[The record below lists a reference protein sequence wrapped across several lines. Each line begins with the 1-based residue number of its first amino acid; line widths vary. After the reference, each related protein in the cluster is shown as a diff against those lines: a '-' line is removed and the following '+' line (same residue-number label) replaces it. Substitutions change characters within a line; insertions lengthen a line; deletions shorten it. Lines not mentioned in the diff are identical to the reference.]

1 MGDGPVL
8 LPRIEPEHIAMLR
21 EMLNDFV
28 EREIPHDLAQD
39 WDSGEVELDRSLVK
53 ALAALDLTGVTV
65 PEEYG
70 GSGVDIRACLT
81 TLEILASR
89 STGAATL
96 YQMVAIFGGMNI
108 AHLGTDDQKRELLPR
123 VVSGDLVVATG
134 LSEPDVGADLASVTT
149 RVQRDGDTLIV
160 NGAKRWCTGAAKAD
174 LIWTLCCSDP
184 EGPRYRNLSLLLIP
198 VDAEGVLL
206 EEQQTMGN
214 HGPGTYDVTF
224 QDVRVPLSALLGGD
238 AAWNNG
244 WGQLLGTGLDL
255 ERMVS
260 AVQALGNA
268 TAAVEAAWRYSEER
282 VQFGRP
288 ICTLQSVRHM
298 LADVQTRLNVC
309 RVYVD
314 QVAGILERG
323 LTAPVETSMAKLFV
337 CDTARDIVLTCQTV
351 MGAYGYSV
359 EYNVE
364 RYVRDGLLMPI
375 AGGSSAIMRNNI
387 SNWMGLPR

>member
-1 MGDGPVL
+1 
-8 LPRIEPEHIAMLR
+8 MLR
-21 EMLNDFV
+21 ETLTRFV
-28 EREIPHDLAQD
+28 DREIPHELAQR
-39 WDSGEVELDRSLVK
+39 WDSGETELDRSLIK
-53 ALAALDLTGVTV
+53 SLADLGLTGVTI

-70 GSGVDIRACLT
+70 GSGVDVRACLA

-96 YQMVAIFGGMNI
+96 YQMAALFGGMHI
-108 AHLGTDDQKRELLPR
+108 LHLGSEEQKRDLLPK
-123 VVSGDLVVATG
+123 VASGDLIVATG

-149 RVQRDGDTLIV
+149 RVRRDGDELIV
-160 NGAKRWCTGAAKAD
+160 DGAKRWCTGAGKSD
-174 LIWTLCCSDP
+174 LIWTLCKSDP
-184 EGPRYRNLSLLLIP
+184 GADRYKNLSIVLVP

-206 EEQQTMGN
+206 EEQHTMGN

-224 QDVRVPLSALLGGD
+224 QDVRVPATALLGGD
-238 AAWNNG
+238 AAWNQG
-244 WGQLLGTGLDL
+244 WSQLLGSGLDL
-255 ERMVS
+255 ERTVS

-268 TAAVEAAWRYSEER
+268 TAAVDAAWRYAQER
-282 VQFGRP
+282 LQFGKP
-288 ICTLQSVRHM
+288 ICTLQSIRHM
-298 LADVQTRLNVC
+298 LADVQTKLSVC
-309 RVYVD
+309 QTYVD
-314 QVAGILERG
+314 MIGGLLETG
-323 LTAPVETSMAKLFV
+323 EPAPVETSMAKLFV
-337 CDTARDIVLTCQTV
+337 CDTAREIVLTCQTV

>member
-1 MGDGPVL
+1 
-8 LPRIEPEHIAMLR
+8 MLR
-21 EMLNDFV
+21 EMLNAFA
-28 EREIPHDLAQD
+28 EREMPHALARG
-39 WDSGEVELDRSLVK
+39 WDSGEVELDRSFVK
-53 ALAALDLTGVTV
+53 SLAALDLTGVTV
-65 PEEYG
+65 DEEYG

-81 TLEILASR
+81 TLEVLASR

-108 AHLGTDDQKRELLPR
+108 GHLGTDEQKRELLPR

-134 LSEPDVGADLASVTT
+134 LSEPDIGADLASVST
-149 RVQRDGDTLIV
+149 RVERDGDMLVV

-174 LIWTLCCSDP
+174 LIWTLCRSDP
-184 EGPRYRNLSLLLIP
+184 NGERYRNLSLLLIP
-198 VDAEGVLL
+198 VDADGVLL

-224 QDVRVPLSALLGGD
+224 RDVHVPLTALLGGE
-238 AAWNNG
+238 AAWNHG
-244 WGQLLGTGLDL
+244 WSQLLGTGLDL

-268 TAAVEAAWRYSEER
+268 SAAVDAAWQYSQER

-288 ICTLQSVRHM
+288 ICALQSIRHM
-298 LADVQTRLNVC
+298 LADVQTKLAVC

-314 QVAGILERG
+314 RVVDMLEKGRP
-323 LTAPVETSMAKLFV
+323 AAVETSMAKLFV

-387 SNWMGLPR
+387 TNWMGLPR

>member
-1 MGDGPVL
+1 
-8 LPRIEPEHIAMLR
+8 MLR
-21 EMLNDFV
+21 EMLNAFA
-28 EREIPHDLAQD
+28 EREIPHALAQA
-39 WDSGEVELDRSLVK
+39 WDSGTVELDRSFVK
-53 ALAALDLTGVTV
+53 SLAALDLTGVTV

-70 GSGVDIRACLT
+70 GTGVDIRACLT
-81 TLEILASR
+81 TLEVLASR

-96 YQMVAIFGGMNI
+96 YQMVAMFGGMNI
-108 AHLGTDDQKRELLPR
+108 VHLGTEEQKRELLPR

-149 RVQRDGDTLIV
+149 RVERDGDTLIV

-174 LIWTLCCSDP
+174 LIWTLCRSDP
-184 EGPRYRNLSLLLIP
+184 DGERYRNLSMLLIP
-198 VDAEGVLL
+198 VDAEGVVL
-206 EEQQTMGN
+206 EAQKTMGN

-224 QDVRVPLSALLGGD
+224 QDVRLSVSALLGGE
-238 AAWNNG
+238 AAWNRG
-244 WGQLLGTGLDL
+244 WNQLLGTGLDL

-268 TAAVEAAWRYSEER
+268 TAAVEAAWQYSQER

-288 ICTLQSVRHM
+288 ICTLQSIRHM
-298 LADVQTRLNVC
+298 LADVQTKLAVC
-309 RVYVD
+309 RSYVD
-314 QVAGILERG
+314 GVIGIMEQG
-323 LTAPVETSMAKLFV
+323 KSAAVETSMAKLFV

-387 SNWMGLPR
+387 TNWMGLPR